1 MTMQIFGSAPDAV
14 AAPMDGA
21 TAFFYRYELLGAALL
36 RRKVADTRPYL
47 ADEARLVDVLVTED
61 ERGRQ
66 IRVIRGIVVPER
78 DLAEMGAGGGATSWR
93 EFEVAPDV
101 RVAIGRDLGVPPL
114 PQRQLRLATI
124 DGRRVDADIA
134 VAGPGGRV

>member
-1 MTMQIFGSAPDAV
+1 MQIFGTTPDAV

-21 TAFFYRYELLGAALL
+21 TAFFYRYELLGSALL

-47 ADEARLVDVLVTED
+47 AEEARLVDVLVTED
-61 ERGRQ
+61 EGGRR

-78 DLAEMGAGGGATSWR
+78 DLAEIGAGGAATSWR
-93 EFEVAPDV
+93 EFDVAPDV

-114 PQRQLRLATI
+114 PQRQLRLVTV
-124 DGRRVDADIA
+124 DGRRVDAESA
-134 VAGPGGRV
+134 LAGPHDPV

>member
-1 MTMQIFGSAPDAV
+1 MQIFGTAPDAV
-14 AAPMDGA
+14 AAPMGGA

-61 ERGRQ
+61 EGGRQ

-78 DLAEMGAGGGATSWR
+78 DLAEIGAGGGGASWR

-114 PQRQLRLATI
+114 PQRQLRLVTV
-124 DGRRVDADIA
+124 DGRRVDADTA
-134 VAGPGGRV
+134 VAGPGGGV